1 MISVKKVNNKPLN
14 LLERIYLWE
23 IARGLSITTR
33 HFFTNLFAPKN
44 ILTVQY
50 PEQRIPLPGN
60 ANLRTRHRL
69 KVRADGS
76 PKCVACFMCQTAC
89 PAYCIRIEAAE
100 YTENTVEKY
109 PAVFDIDLS
118 RCVVCGMCVEAHT
131 LGQPRLAC
139 FTERVR
145 NNDVRRDRGH
155 HFGEG
160 GSLPQTDFWRQVLLI
175 CSVPHDQAVFAVE
188 QREATGQGIDGVV

>member
-23 IARGLSITTR
+23 IARGLSVTTR

-44 ILTVQY
+44 ILTVPY
-50 PEQRIPLPGN
+50 PEQKIPLPGN

-69 KVRADGS
+69 KVRSDGS

-109 PAVFDIDLS
+109 PAIFDIDLS
-118 RCVVCGMCVEAHT
+118 RCVVCGMCVEACPEDAIAMDT
-131 LGQPRLAC
+131 GELPGGALDRGELLMTKESLLRNLPGEPSRLGAANRLAN
-139 FTERVR
+139 EYLKS
-145 NNDVRRDRGH
+145 RG
-155 HFGEG
+155 E
-160 GSLPQTDFWRQVLLI
+160 
-175 CSVPHDQAVFAVE
+175 E
-188 QREATGQGIDGVV
+188 